1 MQSTQ
6 DLDVKHHRDN
16 NRLKPVG
23 EIKMICSGYLTVLPL
38 SHLSK

>member
-23 EIKMICSGYLTVLPL
+23 EIKMICSRYLTVLPL